1 MTSLANVEGEE
12 SFEPSYLGE
21 AAEVSQ
27 ERISDDELILIKGTK
42 VWTNQNTALKSVS
55 VLLTNQNIDF
65 ILYPLITGQNS

>member
-12 SFEPSYLGE
+12 SFEVSYLGE

-42 VWTNQNTALKSVS
+42 VWTIDQSEHSIYFKS
-55 VLLTNQNIDF
+55 TNHRPEQ
-65 ILYPLITGQNS
+65 PAP